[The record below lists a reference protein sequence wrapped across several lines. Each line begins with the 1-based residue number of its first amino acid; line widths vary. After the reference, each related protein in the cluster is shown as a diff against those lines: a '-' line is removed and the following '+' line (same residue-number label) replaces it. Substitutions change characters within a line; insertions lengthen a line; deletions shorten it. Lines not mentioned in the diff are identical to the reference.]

1 MLSKNYNPR
10 KDLGP
15 LRPEDTPT
23 VQDAPKPDKLK
34 SGSDKESD
42 EAK

>member
-1 MLSKNYNPR
+1 MPDKNYDPR
-10 KDLGP
+10 LDHGP
-15 LRPEDTPT
+15 HRPEDTPT